1 MLTKLYIKYIKSG
14 DLRYSNLKKNVF
26 WSFIIKGVSILLG
39 LIKVPILLSYLNP
52 DKYGVW
58 LTVSS
63 IVMWVSYFDLGLG
76 HGLRNKLAEALANN
90 DKAKA
95 DGLISTAYI
104 AMSLIMILVIVILSP
119 IVLNIDWNN
128 LLNIDVSSIS
138 AVELKHTVLLTL
150 IMFCFRFIFQLIS
163 IMLKAIQKSA
173 ISDAFFPIGS
183 IISLVLILLL
193 KYLHPNSLLLAS
205 ASISVV
211 SVIVL
216 FVANFIFFNKYFS
229 EYKLRFNKFS
239 KVYFKDIF
247 SLGGKFF
254 IGQICSLILF
264 SSQNLI
270 ISKMIGPQ
278 EVTVFN
284 ITRTYF
290 NLPLMFFTLILT
302 PYWSA
307 ITEAYVKGE
316 ILWIKTNMRKLLNV
330 SILFS
335 FGLIVMLLLS
345 KFAFKIWVGDSVQ
358 IPSMLSL
365 IFVIYNVFILFDT
378 PFTYFLN
385 GVGKLNITVVK
396 DIVKIILF
404 IPTAIGFINI
414 FSTVGLL
421 LALFIINIIP
431 NIILDIIQYRKII
444 SGTAR
449 GVWNK

>member
-1 MLTKLYIKYIKSG
+1 M
-14 DLRYSNLKKNVF
+14 
-26 WSFIIKGVSILLG
+26 
-39 LIKVPILLSYLNP
+39 
-52 DKYGVW
+52 
-58 LTVSS
+58 
-63 IVMWVSYFDLGLG
+63 
-76 HGLRNKLAEALANN
+76 
-90 DKAKA
+90 
-95 DGLISTAYI
+95 
-104 AMSLIMILVIVILSP
+104 
-119 IVLNIDWNN
+119 
-128 LLNIDVSSIS
+128 
-138 AVELKHTVLLTL
+138 
-150 IMFCFRFIFQLIS
+150 
-163 IMLKAIQKSA
+163 
-173 ISDAFFPIGS
+173 
-183 IISLVLILLL
+183 
-193 KYLHPNSLLLAS
+193 
-205 ASISVV
+205 
-211 SVIVL
+211 L